1 MWSGALSRGPEGR
14 LGPGKTGGAAPGA
27 PQKKMLPGSIL
38 VLMPA
43 LSSGPPGPGRGV
55 ASEVG
60 AGGDRFLDGVT
71 GESRAHTHVLT
82 HSCTHTHTLP
92 GHMGTAG
99 APHSRGRPPPAPN
112 ILSHTHTH
120 TSHGLGPQLGTG
132 AGSHSG
138 GGGPVLGVS
147 TQGHPPS
154 RIPGSIWGAG
164 EPDPPARLA
173 KAREQQRGRLD
184 GQTEGWTEPLVLGK
198 LINRFVR
205 GPLCGLG
212 AKPRGQELVD

>member
-1 MWSGALSRGPEGR
+1 MSPRRRCSRVPYWSSCPPSRTSRG
-14 LGPGKTGGAAPGA
+14 
-27 PQKKMLPGSIL
+27 
-38 VLMPA
+38 
-43 LSSGPPGPGRGV
+43 RGLR
-55 ASEVG
+55 SR
-60 AGGDRFLDGVT
+60 AGWRDGFLDGVT
-71 GESRAHTHVLT
+71 GESRAHTHALT
-82 HSCTHTHTLP
+82 RSCAHTHCLATWGRLEPPTALP
-92 GHMGTAG
+92 LRGQD
-99 APHSRGRPPPAPN
+99 SRGRPPPPPTF
-112 ILSHTHTH
+112 THTC
-120 TSHGLGPQLGTG
+120 TNLQW

-147 TQGHPPS
+147 TQGHPQS

-205 GPLCGLG
+205 DRSC
-212 AKPRGQELVD
+212 